1 MKRISSIA
9 MMAAALVLTAGSAL
23 AQNNRAKAEIPF
35 SFAVGNHVM
44 PAGTYDVSTLNSSNL
59 TISFDNWSAKAH
71 AMVLGNPDQYNPS
84 HASELVFDRI
94 GGQYF
99 IREIRTANSSMNLD
113 VPPSKAEKR
122 AKANAQDASLRVAT
136 PVLIALK

>member
-9 MMAAALVLTAGSAL
+9 LMLAGLVLTAGSAL

-35 SFAVGNHVM
+35 SFTVGDKVM
-44 PAGTYDVSTLNSSNL
+44 PAGTYEISSLNSTNL
-59 TISFDNWSAKAH
+59 TICFDNWSQKAH
-71 AMVLGNPDQYNPS
+71 AMVLGQPDQYNPG

-94 GGQYF
+94 GNQYF
-99 IREIRTANSSMNLD
+99 IHEIRSANSSLNLD
-113 VPPSKAEKR
+113 VPLTKAEKR
-122 AKANAQDASLRVAT
+122 ARANTQDASISVGS